1 MKQRKGSATAL
12 ALIIVLFAV
21 IVLAGIMPM
30 MNQEMRATTSDHDVL
45 QAQYAA
51 EAGLKHAY
59 LCLLS
64 ANKVDSA
71 VFYQTLDMNHA
82 DNKTPQYYI
91 SITPQNS
98 STAITAGTT
107 LSAGTY
113 TVTSTGSYNGITKA
127 VSEYVTLSAG
137 GTGPDVIWSPP
148 TAADYANTGKYAALA
163 DGNLT
168 AWGGNTVTN
177 NTYGSSYELA
187 STKKLR
193 PEVQVPATGQVQDVY
208 LKLLSPTFFS
218 TSNPRLSAYTR
229 ATMDATMNPD
239 IQYSSS
245 WDNLWSNSA
254 ITFPSGYNMYTTT
267 TNVVVNTPL
276 TLADGDRVVIYS
288 TKDIEINRPVSGHF
302 VFIAHGDIQLNAA
315 CSGHI
320 EFYSKKN
327 MRIYRSVTGYGLFM
341 SLSDLT
347 VTQGTYNKAF
357 MFGDNGVT
365 LSGANITGA
374 VYSNSTMVLNGD
386 TSVTY
391 DASAIPKN

>member
-1 MKQRKGSATAL
+1 M
-12 ALIIVLFAV
+12 LFAI

-64 ANKVDSA
+64 ANKVDST
-71 VFYQTLDMNHA
+71 VFYQTLEMNTA

-98 STAITAGTT
+98 TTTITAGTT
-107 LSAGTY
+107 LSTGTY
-113 TVTSTGSYNGITKA
+113 TVTSTGSYNGVTKA
-127 VSEYVTLSAG
+127 VSEYVTISAG
-137 GTGPDVIWSPP
+137 GTGPDVIWAPP
-148 TAADYANTGKYAALA
+148 TTADYANTGKYAALA

-168 AWGGNTVTN
+168 AWANNTVTN
-177 NTYGSSYELA
+177 NTYGSAYALA

-193 PEVQVPATGQVQDVY
+193 SEAQTPATGQVKDVY
-208 LKLLSPTFFS
+208 LKLLSATFFS
-218 TSNPRLSAYTR
+218 PSNPRLSTYTR

-239 IQYSSS
+239 IKYGSI
-245 WDNLWSNSA
+245 WENLWSNSA

-267 TNVVVNTPL
+267 TNVIVNTNTPL

-288 TKDIEINRPVSGHF
+288 TKNIVINSPVRGHF
-302 VFIAHGDIQLNAA
+302 VFIAEGDIQLDAV

-320 EFYSKKN
+320 EFYAKHN
-327 MRIYRSVTGYGLFM
+327 MNIYNSVTGYGLFM
-341 SLSDLT
+341 SLANLH
-347 VTQGTYNKAF
+347 VTAGTYNKAF
-357 MFGDNGVT
+357 MFGDNSVT
-365 LSGANITGA
+365 LDGGTNITGA
-374 VYSNSTMVLNGD
+374 VYSNGPMTLNSNV
-386 TSVTY
+386 TITY